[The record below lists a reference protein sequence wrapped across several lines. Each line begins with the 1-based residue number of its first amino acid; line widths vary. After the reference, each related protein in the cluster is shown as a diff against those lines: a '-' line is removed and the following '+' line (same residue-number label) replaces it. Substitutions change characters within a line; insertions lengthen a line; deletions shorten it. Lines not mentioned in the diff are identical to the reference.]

1 MPQFLQAAATNER
14 LTKVTMEF
22 WDTDRTG
29 VQRLHFVVTL
39 TNASI
44 SEVKQ
49 HLASDLLTEDLSFT
63 FQKIMVEDKIGKT
76 TFTDDWSAVVL

>member
-1 MPQFLQAAATNER
+1 MPQFLTAAATNEQ

-22 WDTDRTG
+22 WDTTRTG

-39 TNASI
+39 TNASV

-49 HLASDLLTEDLSFT
+49 HLANDLLTEDLSFT
-63 FQKIMVEDKIGKT
+63 FQKIQVEDRIGGT
-76 TFTDDWSAVVL
+76 IFMDDWAVGVL